1 MGIVLLTTA
10 SKGCST
16 SNSSAFIFCYSCRQ
30 LSVFPLLVLEFLQV
44 CLPQRFTGSAC
55 LFFCSIVSS
64 SATVFSLFFR
74 SCVGESQ
81 SMKILKMVLL
91 MPNLKLKAL

>member
-10 SKGCST
+10 LKGCST
-16 SNSSAFIFCYSCRQ
+16 SNSAFIFCYSCRQ

-44 CLPQRFTGSAC
+44 CLPQHSTGSAC

-64 SATVFSLFFR
+64 SATVSSLFFR

-81 SMKILKMVLL
+81 SMKILRMVLL